1 MMFGPLKSSVGVKNQ
16 RNTHNPFAIDFNIGT
31 GSQKFNTRN
40 YYSYSK
46 QCTSPYVHVNGA
58 VDQSIDTHMEKRY
71 ATTAKI
77 KTNTNN
83 TRTDRG
89 ASGRDM
95 ETKLTTLLAWVEH
108 LATNYT
114 INSRNSTMNRTHHTA
129 PPRDR
134 ETNII
139 QFFFMVIGR
148 DQRHEQEQ
156 FVHHQQGGGYH
167 PIGRI
172 VQNMPVY
179 FGRS

>member
-1 MMFGPLKSSVGVKNQ
+1 
-16 RNTHNPFAIDFNIGT
+16 
-31 GSQKFNTRN
+31 
-40 YYSYSK
+40 
-46 QCTSPYVHVNGA
+46 
-58 VDQSIDTHMEKRY
+58 MEKRY

-114 INSRNSTMNRTHHTA
+114 INSRNSTMTRTHHTA

-134 ETNII
+134 QTNII
-139 QFFFMVIGR
+139 QGIFVVIGR
-148 DQRHEQEQ
+148 DQRHE
-156 FVHHQQGGGYH
+156 
-167 PIGRI
+167 
-172 VQNMPVY
+172 
-179 FGRS
+179 